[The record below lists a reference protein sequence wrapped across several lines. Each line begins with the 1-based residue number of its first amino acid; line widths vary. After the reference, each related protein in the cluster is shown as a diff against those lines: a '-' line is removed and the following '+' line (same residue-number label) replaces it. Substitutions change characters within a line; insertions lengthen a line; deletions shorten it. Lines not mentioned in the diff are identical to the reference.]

1 MKYLLRGYN
10 LKIYPTEQQKCT
22 FQKYFN
28 GVNFVYNW
36 GLEQRIKHYKET
48 QKTLFLYD
56 TQKQLTLLKKEKG
69 TAWLNEVNAQS
80 LTFALQRVDN
90 GFKNFFR
97 RVKKG
102 DKELGFPKFKSSKIT
117 EQSFYSQQGNSL
129 NLKKENKIIV
139 YRHKKGGKHLN
150 FLNIMNVKN
159 IPVCISSVRY
169 KEEIEKGIVKG
180 VTITRRKDGKFYA
193 SLCVNVPCA
202 ATPKIDRAKKSSI
215 KIDLNTCNPYVSFSE
230 NLGLPT
236 NHWDFVNAD
245 LQKVKR
251 LDRKLS
257 HQKKG
262 SMRYEKT
269 RIKLARLHS
278 KIAKRRKSFL
288 NNISKK
294 IVENYK
300 KIVIN
305 DIDIAGSLLP
315 KNHKRTRDLNRTLLD
330 KGMGEFKR
338 QLIYKAA
345 WYKRK
350 IILV

>member
-36 GLEQRIKHYKET
+36 GLEQRIKHYQET
-48 QKTLFLYD
+48 QKTLSLYE
-56 TQKQLTLLKKEKG
+56 TQKLLTLLKKEKG

-90 GFKNFFR
+90 GFRNFFR

-129 NLKKENKIIV
+129 NLNQKNKIIV

-159 IPVCISSVRY
+159 IAVCISSVKY
-169 KEEIEKGIVKG
+169 KEELEKGIVKG
-180 VTITRRKDGKFYA
+180 VTITRQKDGKFFA
-193 SLCVNVPCA
+193 SLCVNIPCA
-202 ATPKIDRAKKSSI
+202 ALPRIDKAKKSSI
-215 KIDLNTCNPYVSFSE
+215 KIDLNTCNPYVAFSK
-230 NLGLPT
+230 NLGLPI
-236 NHWDFVNAD
+236 NHWDFLNVD
-245 LQKVKR
+245 LQKIKR
-251 LDRKLS
+251 LDRKLPR
-257 HQKKG
+257 QKQG
-262 SMRYEKT
+262 SVRREET
-269 RIKLARLHS
+269 RKKLARLHC
-278 KIAKRRKSFL
+278 KIANRRKSFL

-305 DIDIAGSLLP
+305 DMYIAGSLLP
-315 KNHKRTRDLNRTLLD
+315 KQRKKTRDFNRTLLD

-338 QLIYKAA
+338 QLVYKAA